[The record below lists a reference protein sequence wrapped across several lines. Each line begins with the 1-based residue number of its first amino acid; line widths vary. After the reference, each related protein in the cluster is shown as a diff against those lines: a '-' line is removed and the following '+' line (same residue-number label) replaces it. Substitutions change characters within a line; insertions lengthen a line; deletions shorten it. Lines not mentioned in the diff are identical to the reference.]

1 MCVYMCVCACVY
13 KTIIS
18 EWIYSQL
25 MLAEEKQKTMRS

>member
-1 MCVYMCVCACVY
+1 MCVCVCVCVC

-25 MLAEEKQKTMRS
+25 MLAEKLKTMRS

>member
-1 MCVYMCVCACVY
+1 MCVCVCVCVCVC

-25 MLAEEKQKTMRS
+25 MLAEEKLKTMRS